1 MKKTFLAVLTAALLA
16 SVASTQAQILI
27 SEINSNGTG
36 GDFFE
41 IYNAGSSAVDLG
53 GWKWVDNASVANGS
67 PSFNGA
73 RAYAFNAFTLNAGS
87 SALVVSDASGNAT
100 GNTNFANSWGRL
112 SGANFLTFTTTST
125 GNGLGQNDLVALFNS
140 TGSFV
145 TGLNYGTSAVTITQ
159 GDTSTVS
166 LLPFLRS
173 GGGNSLGGHAGVAG
187 GGVATDS
194 LVWNYWGSTAEN
206 PTYFSTSTVGFA
218 GAFANATSSTTIGS
232 PGVVPEPSST
242 ALLGLGS
249 LALLGLRRLNRKA

>member
-1 MKKTFLAVLTAALLA
+1 MKKTFLPILTAALLA

-53 GWKWVDNASVANGS
+53 GWKWVDNASVANGG
-67 PSFNGA
+67 PSFNGG

-87 SALVVSDASGNAT
+87 SALVVSDASGGAS
-100 GNTNFANSWGRL
+100 GNTAFATSWGIANSNL
-112 SGANFLTFTTTST
+112 LTFTVTGT

-159 GDTSTVS
+159 GNNSTVS

-173 GGGNSLGGHAGVAG
+173 GGGNSLGGHAGIAG

-218 GAFANATSSTTIGS
+218 GAFANAASSTTIGS